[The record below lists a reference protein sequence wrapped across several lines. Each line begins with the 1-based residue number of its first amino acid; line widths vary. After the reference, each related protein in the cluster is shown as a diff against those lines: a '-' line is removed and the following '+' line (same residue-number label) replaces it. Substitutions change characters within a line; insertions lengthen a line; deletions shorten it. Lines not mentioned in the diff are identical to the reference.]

1 MKSFHPWRGIL
12 LLLTMIFV
20 FTAAAGTPVSATASR
35 LSGANAETSFPLE
48 GSEQSW
54 VEESTSSKSQ
64 KESLEMEKRALESRK
79 ETLSAEAESLRSD
92 ADKAYQSRQAI
103 LAALEENQRKL
114 ADAEVSVS
122 LAKDGIREIKTNQK
136 DIRKALKQALRE
148 QRKVTRQKYDSPLE
162 AARAKA
168 EASKALVFQRTQL
181 SLSQSE
187 MKTAR
192 QEQKQTLQYYRN
204 TKKEIKGKVSE
215 PDQKILDQL
224 KDVTEDW
231 TKKDRLAREKEESL
245 TDLTEE
251 LAAIQTKLD
260 EIADREKLAGE
271 GEGSN
276 YSQIGNGNSDEAGPD
291 NDTEGSENGF
301 ESQSHNSKT
310 GSVDH
315 SLTGQKAVEAYGYQN
330 PKTEGEKLVNYA
342 LQFVGNPYV
351 WGGTS
356 LTNGCD
362 CSGFVQQVYKAFHIN
377 LTRTTATQL
386 YDGRSVSYQEMQPG
400 DVINYG
406 SHTAIYIG
414 NNRIVHAA
422 STKSGII
429 VQDNPAYRQILDIRR
444 MF

>member
-1 MKSFHPWRGIL
+1 M
-12 LLLTMIFV
+12 
-20 FTAAAGTPVSATASR
+20 
-35 LSGANAETSFPLE
+35 E
-48 GSEQSW
+48 GSEQSQ
-54 VEESTSSKSQ
+54 VAESTSSNNQ
-64 KESLEMEKRALESRK
+64 KESLEMEKRALEGRK
-79 ETLSAEAESLRSD
+79 ETLSAEAESLKSD
-92 ADKAYQSRQAI
+92 ADRAYQSRQAI

-224 KDVTEDW
+224 TEVTEDW

-245 TDLTEE
+245 SDLTEE
-251 LAAIQTKLD
+251 IAAIQTKLD
-260 EIADREKLAGE
+260 EIADREKLAVE

-276 YSQIGNGNSDEAGPD
+276 HSRIGNGNSDEAGPD
-291 NDTEGSENGF
+291 NATEDAENGF
-301 ESQSHNSKT
+301 DSQSHNSKT

-315 SLTGQKAVEAYGYQN
+315 SLTGQKAVEAYGYKN

>member
-1 MKSFHPWRGIL
+1 MISHPWRGIL

-48 GSEQSW
+48 GSEQSR
-54 VEESTSSKSQ
+54 VEESTSSKNQ
-64 KESLEMEKRALESRK
+64 KERLEMEKRTLESRK
-79 ETLSAEAESLRSD
+79 ETLSAEAESLKQD

-224 KDVTEDW
+224 TEVTEDW
-231 TKKDRLAREKEESL
+231 TKKDRLARDKEESL
-245 TDLTEE
+245 SDLTEE
-251 LAAIQTKLD
+251 IAAIQSKLD

-276 YSQIGNGNSDEAGPD
+276 YSRIGNGNSDEAGPD
-291 NDTEGSENGF
+291 NATEGSENGF

>member
-48 GSEQSW
+48 GSEQSR

-148 QRKVTRQKYDSPLE
+148 QRKVMRQKYDSPLE

-224 KDVTEDW
+224 TKVTEDW

-291 NDTEGSENGF
+291 NATEDSENGF

>member
-1 MKSFHPWRGIL
+1 M
-12 LLLTMIFV
+12 
-20 FTAAAGTPVSATASR
+20 
-35 LSGANAETSFPLE
+35 
-48 GSEQSW
+48 
-54 VEESTSSKSQ
+54 
-64 KESLEMEKRALESRK
+64 
-79 ETLSAEAESLRSD
+79 
-92 ADKAYQSRQAI
+92 
-103 LAALEENQRKL
+103 
-114 ADAEVSVS
+114 
-122 LAKDGIREIKTNQK
+122 
-136 DIRKALKQALRE
+136 
-148 QRKVTRQKYDSPLE
+148 RQKYDSPLE

>member
-1 MKSFHPWRGIL
+1 MISHPWRGIL

-48 GSEQSW
+48 GSEQSR
-54 VEESTSSKSQ
+54 VEESTSSKNQ
-64 KESLEMEKRALESRK
+64 KERLEMEKQTLESRK
-79 ETLSAEAESLRSD
+79 ETLSAEAESLKQD

-224 KDVTEDW
+224 TEVTEDW
-231 TKKDRLAREKEESL
+231 TKKDRLARDKEESL
-245 TDLTEE
+245 SDLTEE
-251 LAAIQTKLD
+251 IAAIQSKLD

-276 YSQIGNGNSDEAGPD
+276 YSRIGNGHSDEAGPD
-291 NDTEGSENGF
+291 NDTVDSENGF